1 VALEG
6 VEAPGQLGAVRLEP
20 GVELPQGLDAEAVEA
35 TLGVAAD
42 LDEAGVAQHLEVA
55 GHPGLVHPE
64 GVDQLTHRALAA
76 PHGIEDPAARRFGD
90 HLEDVALALHHL
102 QHTTSHIYVQA
113 HVRVRARRQV
123 AAGTTVQ
130 VDLVPCDH
138 GAMHG
143 TLFITGDAEG
153 DELLN
158 TDPLAL
164 VIGMLLDQQVPM
176 EWAFSSPLRL
186 KERLGGSL
194 DAAQIAALPLD
205 ELEAVFKGPPAL
217 HRYPGSMAKRTQQ
230 LCQHLVEH
238 HGGSAEAVWTGV
250 DSGAELVARLRAIP
264 GFGAEKSKIFGALLA
279 KRFGVRPDGWEQAT
293 APFSDAT
300 HRSVADIDSP
310 EALAEVR
317 AFKKLMKAKGKGKDG

>member
-1 VALEG
+1 MKGTLTVTG
-6 VEAPGQLGAVRLEP
+6 DP
-20 GVELPQGLDAEAVEA
+20 DA
-35 TLGVAAD
+35 
-42 LDEAGVAQHLEVA
+42 
-55 GHPGLVHPE
+55 
-64 GVDQLTHRALAA
+64 DQLL
-76 PHGIEDPAARRFGD
+76 
-90 HLEDVALALHHL
+90 
-102 QHTTSHIYVQA
+102 S
-113 HVRVRARRQV
+113 
-123 AAGTTVQ
+123 
-130 VDLVPCDH
+130 
-138 GAMHG
+138 
-143 TLFITGDAEG
+143 
-153 DELLN
+153 

-164 VIGMLLDQQVPM
+164 MIGMLLDQQVPM
-176 EWAFSSPLRL
+176 EWAFASPLKLR
-186 KERLGGSL
+186 ERLAGRL
-194 DAAQIAALPLD
+194 DAAAIASMPLD
-205 ELEAVFKGPPAL
+205 DLETAFKGPPAL
-217 HRYPGSMAKRTQQ
+217 HRFPGSMAKRTQQ